1 MTYRTK
7 TYIAGDWDGDQTAI
21 KKLYEWKDSDWR
33 TLDFVDAHEYTQA
46 RDSSLNCSI
55 KRSLKARLDISK
67 TFVLVVGEKTKTN
80 RAGSCQYCSNYSPY
94 YSKCRS
100 DYSVDYRSY
109 IEYEC
114 EQAVKAGMKI
124 VVIYNSL
131 KVDRSKCPDVL
142 ASQGT
147 HLPIKYISGTS
158 YYWNYTA
165 IKNAICD

>member
-55 KRSLKARLDISK
+55 KRSLKTRLDVSK
-67 TFVLVVGEKTKTN
+67 TFVLVVGANTRTN
-80 RAGSCQYCSNYSPY
+80 RAGSCKYCSNYSSY
-94 YSKCRS
+94 YSSCRS
-100 DYSVDYRSY
+100 GYGVDYRSY
-109 IEYEC
+109 VEYEC

-124 VVIYNSL
+124 VVIYNSTR
-131 KVDRSKCPDVL
+131 VDKSKCPDVL
-142 ASQGT
+142 QSVGT
-147 HLPIKYISGTS
+147 HLPMMYISGTS
-158 YYWNYTA
+158 RYWNYTA
-165 IKNAICD
+165 IKNAICN